1 MYIILAILLFGL
13 LILVHELGHYLTA
26 RLFGVAINEFSIGM
40 GPKIFSWTSKK
51 TAIAYSLR
59 ALPIGG
65 YVSMAGE
72 DEESDNPN
80 AFDKKPV
87 WQRMIITV
95 AGSAS
100 NLLLAFVVMFVLVA
114 STPQLGSTQISK
126 FRDGAV
132 SPSYDLQVG
141 DVITEIN
148 GNKVHISRELGYYI
162 SRYGTEPVDITLMR
176 GGEKKTLTGVVF
188 AVATDDETGYVY
200 GKADFFVNPERK
212 NIGTVIKNGFFEDS
226 ADDAAEII
234 RRFSPEEPV
243 TVIGCSAGAL
253 IAMCLASKYPEL
265 VSLAIIHEP
274 PTMAFLPENHE
285 AFEIADKINAFVA
298 ARKIG
303 RGATKFLLLMDN
315 GDENAKPKSEEAM
328 LQEEENMRFFIEHEF
343 AETFTK
349 ELSPEIPKKV
359 KSVFCAGDAHRED
372 FIYKTT
378 QMLAENSAL
387 PFIRIAGK
395 HNCAYDLPMEFA
407 SAVEG
412 IISVM

>member
-141 DVITEIN
+141 DVIKEIN

-176 GGEKKTLTGVVF
+176 GGEEKTLTGVVF

-212 NIGTVIKNGFFEDS
+212 NIGTVIKNGFFESCLTIRMLVDS
-226 ADDAAEII
+226 LADLFSGAYGVDDLSGPVGVTTVIADAAKTDAYQLWYIFVFIAMNLGVMNLLPFPALDGGRLIVLVIELII
-234 RRFSPEEPV
+234 RRPV
-243 TVIGCSAGAL
+243 NKKVEGYINMAGML
-253 IAMCLASKYPEL
+253 ILF
-265 VSLAIIHEP
+265 
-274 PTMAFLPENHE
+274 TFMAF
-285 AFEIADKINAFVA
+285 ITVKD
-298 ARKIG
+298 IG
-303 RGATKFLLLMDN
+303 RIIQNF
-315 GDENAKPKSEEAM
+315 
-328 LQEEENMRFFIEHEF
+328 
-343 AETFTK
+343 
-349 ELSPEIPKKV
+349 
-359 KSVFCAGDAHRED
+359 
-372 FIYKTT
+372 
-378 QMLAENSAL
+378 
-387 PFIRIAGK
+387 AGK
-395 HNCAYDLPMEFA
+395 
-407 SAVEG
+407 
-412 IISVM
+412 

>member
-212 NIGTVIKNGFFEDS
+212 NIGTVIKNGFFESCLTIRMLVDS
-226 ADDAAEII
+226 LADLFSGAYGVDDLSGPVGVTTVIADAAKTDAYQLWYIFVFIAMNLGVMNLLPFPALDGGRLIVLVIELII
-234 RRFSPEEPV
+234 RRPV
-243 TVIGCSAGAL
+243 NKKVEGYINMAGML
-253 IAMCLASKYPEL
+253 ILF
-265 VSLAIIHEP
+265 
-274 PTMAFLPENHE
+274 TFMAF
-285 AFEIADKINAFVA
+285 ITVKD
-298 ARKIG
+298 IG
-303 RGATKFLLLMDN
+303 RIIQNF
-315 GDENAKPKSEEAM
+315 
-328 LQEEENMRFFIEHEF
+328 
-343 AETFTK
+343 
-349 ELSPEIPKKV
+349 
-359 KSVFCAGDAHRED
+359 
-372 FIYKTT
+372 
-378 QMLAENSAL
+378 
-387 PFIRIAGK
+387 AGK
-395 HNCAYDLPMEFA
+395 
-407 SAVEG
+407 
-412 IISVM
+412 